1 MENKIER
8 KENYFFGVLG
18 AILGGLVIAI
28 PLAFVYIYSEL
39 PLLLAITV
47 LFPLFE
53 FYMYK
58 WFKGKIDTKLPII
71 LLIVT
76 VINILI
82 MMLLVIPIA
91 LSIKANLPI
100 TILAIKSV
108 YSNIKTA
115 LAIVQDCLTSLVI
128 SMLGVYMVSAII
140 KRKLLLNIF
149 NINLFSSD
157 NKERIDLKEKAIE
170 VLKPK
175 FEKYEAIQKQK
186 TISKEEILADLKD
199 THSGEYFE
207 YLKQLNIII
216 KHKGKYYYSQDDEK
230 NIKQHYQTEKL
241 LGVIGLTVILLV
253 IIYFSF
259 TLMINKNTN
268 KIYNND
274 VNFNIDTSWNSLGD
288 NSGET
293 GWIYYKK
300 MDENSNS
307 LYPETIEITYDK
319 SASTQYTSISDLK
332 SILELY
338 INNSSNY
345 DKYSMNIFTTSKGYD
360 SIELAV
366 KYENITEIDYYI
378 YNEGKIA
385 YVTAISYT
393 SDEDVL
399 EELEEYSKDVV
410 NSFEWNK

>member
-58 WFKGKIDTKLPII
+58 CFKGKIDTKLPII

-108 YSNIKTA
+108 YSNTKTA

-175 FEKYEAIQKQK
+175 FEKYQAIQKQK

-268 KIYNND
+268 KVYNND

-300 MDENSNS
+300 MNENSNS

-360 SIELAV
+360 SIELTV

>member
-58 WFKGKIDTKLPII
+58 CFKGKIDTKLPII

-108 YSNIKTA
+108 YSNTKTA

-175 FEKYEAIQKQK
+175 FEKYQAIQKQK

-268 KIYNND
+268 KVYNND

-360 SIELAV
+360 SIELTV

>member
-108 YSNIKTA
+108 YSNTKTA

-175 FEKYEAIQKQK
+175 FEKYQAIQKQK

-268 KIYNND
+268 KVYNND

>member
-8 KENYFFGVLG
+8 KENYFLGIIG
-18 AILGGLVIAI
+18 AILGGLVVAI
-28 PLAFVYIYSEL
+28 PLAFAYIYSKWS
-39 PLLLAITV
+39 LLLTITV
-47 LFPLFE
+47 IFPIFE
-53 FYMYK
+53 FYGYK
-58 WFKGKIDTKLPII
+58 WFKGKINSKLPII

-175 FEKYEAIQKQK
+175 FEKYQAIQKQK

>member
-108 YSNIKTA
+108 YSNTKTA

-268 KIYNND
+268 KVYNND

-300 MDENSNS
+300 IDENSNS

-360 SIELAV
+360 SIELTV

>member
-108 YSNIKTA
+108 YSNTKTA

-268 KIYNND
+268 KVYNND

>member
-1 MENKIER
+1 MEKVEFLDKNIAWR
-8 KENYFFGVLG
+8 YYKELSGV
-18 AILGGLVIAI
+18 
-28 PLAFVYIYSEL
+28 
-39 PLLLAITV
+39 
-47 LFPLFE
+47 
-53 FYMYK
+53 
-58 WFKGKIDTKLPII
+58 D
-71 LLIVT
+71 
-76 VINILI
+76 
-82 MMLLVIPIA
+82 
-91 LSIKANLPI
+91 
-100 TILAIKSV
+100 SV
-108 YSNIKTA
+108 
-115 LAIVQDCLTSLVI
+115 
-128 SMLGVYMVSAII
+128 
-140 KRKLLLNIF
+140 
-149 NINLFSSD
+149 
-157 NKERIDLKEKAIE
+157 
-170 VLKPK
+170 
-175 FEKYEAIQKQK
+175 
-186 TISKEEILADLKD
+186 
-199 THSGEYFE
+199 EYFE

-268 KIYNND
+268 KVYNND

>member
-108 YSNIKTA
+108 YSNTKTA

-268 KIYNND
+268 KVYNND

-345 DKYSMNIFTTSKGYD
+345 DKYSMNIFTTLKGYD

>member
-8 KENYFFGVLG
+8 KENYFLGIIG
-18 AILGGLVIAI
+18 AILGGLVVAI
-28 PLAFVYIYSEL
+28 PLAFAYIYSKWS
-39 PLLLAITV
+39 LLLTITV
-47 LFPLFE
+47 IFPIFE
-53 FYMYK
+53 FYGYK
-58 WFKGKIDTKLPII
+58 WFKGKINSKLPII

-108 YSNIKTA
+108 YSNTKTA

-268 KIYNND
+268 KVYNND

>member
-108 YSNIKTA
+108 YSNTKTA

-199 THSGEYFE
+199 TNSGEYFE

-216 KHKGKYYYSQDDEK
+216 KYKGKYYYSQDDEK

-268 KIYNND
+268 KVYNND

-288 NSGET
+288 NSVET

-360 SIELAV
+360 SIELTV

>member
-1 MENKIER
+1 MENKIEI

-108 YSNIKTA
+108 YSNTKTA

-157 NKERIDLKEKAIE
+157 NKERIDLKENLMRISSLIPNERNKMG
-170 VLKPK
+170 VLNYYLFELKLY
-175 FEKYEAIQKQK
+175 FEKIEKSKNCELSSFLFGLGIPNVGNKMAKIMVVDDAAFMRMMVKNALAQGGYTDVCEASDGNEAVQMYTEQQPQLVLMDITMPNMDGLEALKKIREIDGNSQVVMCSAMGQESMVIEAIKAGAK
-186 TISKEEILADLKD
+186 DFIVKPFKPERILSTVDGL
-199 THSGEYFE
+199 
-207 YLKQLNIII
+207 I
-216 KHKGKYYYSQDDEK
+216 GK
-230 NIKQHYQTEKL
+230 
-241 LGVIGLTVILLV
+241 
-253 IIYFSF
+253 
-259 TLMINKNTN
+259 
-268 KIYNND
+268 
-274 VNFNIDTSWNSLGD
+274 
-288 NSGET
+288 
-293 GWIYYKK
+293 
-300 MDENSNS
+300 
-307 LYPETIEITYDK
+307 
-319 SASTQYTSISDLK
+319 
-332 SILELY
+332 
-338 INNSSNY
+338 
-345 DKYSMNIFTTSKGYD
+345 
-360 SIELAV
+360 
-366 KYENITEIDYYI
+366 
-378 YNEGKIA
+378 
-385 YVTAISYT
+385 
-393 SDEDVL
+393 
-399 EELEEYSKDVV
+399 
-410 NSFEWNK
+410 

>member
-108 YSNIKTA
+108 YSNTKTA

-268 KIYNND
+268 KVYNND

-360 SIELAV
+360 SIELTV